1 MELAL
6 ALMADAAN
14 TSADGKL
21 NVLGVFDAINAPS
34 FPVTHPSMVLVLRF
48 DAGSVDWDTKQDINI
63 RLINEDGDE
72 MLKVDAAL
80 TVPRGSD
87 VANRHRFTSQFQING
102 LPLKQPGDYAFD
114 IIINGDR
121 KGQVPLTVRK
131 IGSASPTA

>member
-1 MELAL
+1 MDLAL

-14 TSADGKL
+14 TAADGKL
-21 NVLGVFDAINAPS
+21 NVLGVFDAINSPT

-63 RLINEDGDE
+63 RLINEDGDQ

-102 LPLKQPGDYAFD
+102 LTFKKPGDYAFD
-114 IIINGDR
+114 IVVNGDR
-121 KGQVPLTVRK
+121 KGQVPLSVRT
-131 IGSASPTA
+131 IDRSSTST